1 MGSLIGRNNG
11 VFLPTLVEKNRR
23 IAGGFFFLTELFLF
37 LSVFCFYYENI
48 GNFDDPDKVRL
59 DFIDGC
65 CILMVSIFV
74 PQQNGERHNQ
84 EG

>member
-1 MGSLIGRNNG
+1 M
-11 VFLPTLVEKNRR
+11 
-23 IAGGFFFLTELFLF
+23 TELFLF

-74 PQQNGERHNQ
+74 PQQNGERNNQ